1 MGGII
6 GIKDG
11 DSPLILKVKANCI
24 SFEGFYTYGGLN
36 GRDLEC
42 IATGLKE
49 GMKEDYLRYRIGTM
63 EYIGSA
69 LDDLGIPY
77 QAPVGGHGI
86 FLDAA
91 KFYPQLPYYE
101 FPGQVLSVELYKECG
116 LRACDIGSY
125 MIGNDPDTGEQ
136 LKSLNEFTRMA
147 IPRRVYTQAHYDL
160 VIDAIN
166 EVWKT
171 AKISCMA
178 TALPGS
184 LPSSAISRRRLNPLN
199 K

>member
-1 MGGII
+1 MTF
-6 GIKDG
+6 DTV
-11 DSPLILKVKANCI
+11 SYTHLQEANGRNLTKLDTAVI
-24 SFEGFYTYGGLN
+24 TKGTFTFEGFYTYGGLN

-91 KFYPQLPYYE
+91 K
-101 FPGQVLSVELYKECG
+101 
-116 LRACDIGSY
+116 
-125 MIGNDPDTGEQ
+125 
-136 LKSLNEFTRMA
+136 
-147 IPRRVYTQAHYDL
+147 
-160 VIDAIN
+160 
-166 EVWKT
+166 
-171 AKISCMA
+171 SCLA
-178 TALPGS
+178 S
-184 LPSSAISRRRLNPLN
+184 
-199 K
+199 